1 MLRALIV
8 EDNAEFS
15 AFLKSLLEIR
25 FPSAMILQASD
36 ADEALH
42 HLSLSQLDIV
52 LVDISLPGGVNGLGL
67 TELIRHNGA
76 SPPVVILTN
85 HDLPEYRLAA
95 TRLGADRFLS
105 KASSTADQIVKVIE
119 ELAAV
124 ESTREGES
132 TTERSKEP
140 RGGPL
145 TLPTPSARR

>member
-36 ADEALH
+36 ADEAMH
-42 HLSLSQLDIV
+42 HLSLSKPDIV
-52 LVDISLPGGVNGLGL
+52 LVDISLPGGVSGLGL
-67 TELIRHNGA
+67 TEQIRHNGA
-76 SPPVVILTN
+76 LPPVVILTN
-85 HDLPEYRLAA
+85 YDLPEYRLAA

-132 TTERSKEP
+132 TTEGSQEP

-145 TLPTPSARR
+145 TLPNIFG

>member
-1 MLRALIV
+1 MLSALIV

-15 AFLKSLLEIR
+15 AFLKSLLETR

-85 HDLPEYRLAA
+85 HDLPEYRVAA
-95 TRLGADRFLS
+95 TRLGADRIDHP
-105 KASSTADQIVKVIE
+105 A
-119 ELAAV
+119 
-124 ESTREGES
+124 R
-132 TTERSKEP
+132 
-140 RGGPL
+140 
-145 TLPTPSARR
+145 PSAAPSRPRPSHRTPQLTALKEIGRASCRERVL

>member
-42 HLSLSQLDIV
+42 HLGPGKLDIV
-52 LVDISLPGGVNGLGL
+52 LVDISLPGGVSGLGL
-67 TELIRHNGA
+67 TELIRQNGA
-76 SPPVVILTN
+76 SPPIVILTN
-85 HDLPEYRLAA
+85 YDLPEYRLAA

-105 KASSTADQIVKVIE
+105 KAASTAEEIVRAVE

-132 TTERSKEP
+132 TTEGSQEA

-145 TLPTPSARR
+145 TLPNVFG

>member
-42 HLSLSQLDIV
+42 HLGLSEFDIV
-52 LVDISLPGGVNGLGL
+52 LVDISLPGGVTGLGL
-67 TELIRHNGA
+67 TEQIRQNGA
-76 SPPVVILTN
+76 SPPIVILTN

-105 KASSTADQIVKVIE
+105 KAASTADQIVEAIE

-132 TTERSKEP
+132 TSEGSQEP
-140 RGGPL
+140 RGGPM
-145 TLPTPSARR
+145 TLPNVFG

>member
-1 MLRALIV
+1 MLSALIV

-15 AFLKSLLEIR
+15 AFLKSLLETR

-52 LVDISLPGGVNGLGL
+52 LVDISLPG
-67 TELIRHNGA
+67 A

-85 HDLPEYRLAA
+85 HDLPEYRVAA

-105 KASSTADQIVKVIE
+105 KASSTADQIVNVIE

-132 TTERSKEP
+132 TTEGSQEP

-145 TLPTPSARR
+145 THPNIFG

>member
-15 AFLKSLLEIR
+15 AFLKSLLETR

-42 HLSLSQLDIV
+42 HLSLSELDIV

-67 TELIRHNGA
+67 TEQIRHNGA

-132 TTERSKEP
+132 TTEDSKEP

-145 TLPTPSARR
+145 TLPNVFG

>member
-15 AFLKSLLEIR
+15 AFLKSLLETR
-25 FPSAMILQASD
+25 FPGAMILQASD

-42 HLSLSQLDIV
+42 HLSLSELDIV
-52 LVDISLPGGVNGLGL
+52 LVDISLPGGVTGLGL

-76 SPPVVILTN
+76 STPIVILTN
-85 HDLPEYRLAA
+85 HDLPEYRVAA

-105 KASSTADQIVKVIE
+105 KAASTADQIVETVE
-119 ELAAV
+119 ELAAIG
-124 ESTREGES
+124 STSEGS
-132 TTERSKEP
+132 QEP

-145 TLPTPSARR
+145 TLPNVFG

>member
-1 MLRALIV
+1 MLSALIV

-15 AFLKSLLEIR
+15 AFLKSLLETR
-25 FPSAMILQASD
+25 FPSAMILLASD

-95 TRLGADRFLS
+95 TRLGADRFLC
-105 KASSTADQIVKVIE
+105 KASSTADQIIKVIE

-124 ESTREGES
+124 ESTSEGES

>member
-8 EDNAEFS
+8 EDNGEFS

-25 FPSAMILQASD
+25 FPGAMILQASD

-42 HLSLSQLDIV
+42 HLGLSELDIV
-52 LVDISLPGGVNGLGL
+52 IVDISLPGGVNGLGL
-67 TELIRHNGA
+67 TEQIRQNGA
-76 SPPVVILTN
+76 SPPIAILTN

-105 KASSTADQIVKVIE
+105 KAASTADQIVETVE
-119 ELAAV
+119 ELAAIR
-124 ESTREGES
+124 STSEGS
-132 TTERSKEP
+132 QER

-145 TLPTPSARR
+145 TLPNVYG

>member
-52 LVDISLPGGVNGLGL
+52 LVDISLPGGVTGLGL

-76 SPPVVILTN
+76 SPPIVILTN
-85 HDLPEYRLAA
+85 HDLPEYRVAA

-132 TTERSKEP
+132 TTEGSKEP

-145 TLPTPSARR
+145 TLPNIFG

>member
-42 HLSLSQLDIV
+42 HLGLGELDIV
-52 LVDISLPGGVNGLGL
+52 LVDISLPGGVNGFGL
-67 TELIRHNGA
+67 TEQIRHNGA

-132 TTERSKEP
+132 TTEGSQEP
-140 RGGPL
+140 RGGPM
-145 TLPTPSARR
+145 TLPNVFG

>member
-1 MLRALIV
+1 MLKALIV

-42 HLSLSQLDIV
+42 HLSLSELDIV
-52 LVDISLPGGVNGLGL
+52 LVDISLPGGVSGLGL
-67 TELIRHNGA
+67 TEQIRHNGA
-76 SPPVVILTN
+76 LPPIVILTN
-85 HDLPEYRLAA
+85 YDLPEYRLAA

-105 KASSTADQIVKVIE
+105 KAASTADQIVETVE

-124 ESTREGES
+124 ESTREGKS
-132 TTERSKEP
+132 TTEDSKKP
-140 RGGPL
+140 RGGPP
-145 TLPTPSARR
+145 TLPNVFG